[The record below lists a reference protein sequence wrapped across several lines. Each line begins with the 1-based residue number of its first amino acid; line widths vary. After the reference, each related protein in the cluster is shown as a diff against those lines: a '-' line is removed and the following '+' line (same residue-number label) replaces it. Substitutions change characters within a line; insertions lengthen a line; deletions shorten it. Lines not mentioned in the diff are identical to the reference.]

1 MKKLT
6 AILASGF
13 MLVSLTG
20 CSDAKA
26 KLKDSSDVVMTI
38 GNTKVTKGQIYETM
52 FNSAA
57 ESTAINDAKNAI
69 AAQEIEITDDMRSSA
84 ESTLSYYT
92 SMYGSTFTS
101 YLESSGMTEDDY
113 VNDVL
118 IPAQQADELVNK
130 YIEEN
135 FDSLCD
141 YYNPI
146 QATVLSFTTEDDANA
161 ALSELKDGT
170 STAAEAASS
179 NNSSSSGKPE
189 IITINTTSYDST
201 VLSVLRSAS
210 PDDGWTMLPGSSE
223 DTYYVVRVESNTPED
238 YKDDVISALSAIT
251 AVQDDSNTYWFRK
264 YNFHVYDIDL
274 YNAIE
279 SADSKY
285 LVQAMADPTPTPAA
299 SENAA
304 ASEAATAEAT
314 AEATASASA
323 EASASASAEAN

>member
-1 MKKLT
+1 M
-6 AILASGF
+6 A
-13 MLVSLTG
+13 
-20 CSDAKA
+20 
-26 KLKDSSDVVMTI
+26 
-38 GNTKVTKGQIYETM
+38 
-52 FNSAA
+52 
-57 ESTAINDAKNAI
+57 
-69 AAQEIEITDDMRSSA
+69 
-84 ESTLSYYT
+84 
-92 SMYGSTFTS
+92 
-101 YLESSGMTEDDY
+101 
-113 VNDVL
+113 
-118 IPAQQADELVNK
+118 
-130 YIEEN
+130 
-135 FDSLCD
+135 
-141 YYNPI
+141 
-146 QATVLSFTTEDDANA
+146 
-161 ALSELKDGT
+161 

-179 NNSSSSGKPE
+179 NNSSSSGNPE